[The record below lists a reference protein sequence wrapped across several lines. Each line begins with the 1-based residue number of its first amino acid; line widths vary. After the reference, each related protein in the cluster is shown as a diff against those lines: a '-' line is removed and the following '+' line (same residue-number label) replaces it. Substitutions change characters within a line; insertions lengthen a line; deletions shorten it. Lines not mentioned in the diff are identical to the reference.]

1 MRGEPYADK
10 TPRMALITPST
21 SFKNCPVEVG
31 HSVVIYHIIQGKR
44 LPMLYMC
51 GLFLIMLM
59 CFKAVRP
66 S

>member
-21 SFKNCPVEVG
+21 SFENCPVEVG
-31 HSVVIYHIIQGKR
+31 HCCD
-44 LPMLYMC
+44 MC